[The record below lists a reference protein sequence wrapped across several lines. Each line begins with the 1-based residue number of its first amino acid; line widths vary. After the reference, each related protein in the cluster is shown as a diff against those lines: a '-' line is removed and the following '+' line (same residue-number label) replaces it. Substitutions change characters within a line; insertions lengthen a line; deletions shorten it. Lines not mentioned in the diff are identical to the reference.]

1 MNEMNHYMI
10 LITVNILGFFSVTIV
25 FVMFYL
31 VDNSIAIHIHTVAC
45 VVLYRS
51 MMSFFF
57 DIALGLIV
65 FIREYFLSRSFH
77 FSSFE
82 STSR

>member
-1 MNEMNHYMI
+1 MNHYMI

-65 FIREYFLSRSFH
+65 FIRELFFVSIVSFLVF
-77 FSSFE
+77 
-82 STSR
+82 

>member
-1 MNEMNHYMI
+1 MI

-25 FVMFYL
+25 FVIFYL

-65 FIREYFLSRSFH
+65 FIRELFFVSIVSFLVF
-77 FSSFE
+77 
-82 STSR
+82 